1 MINTQSHL
9 KTPSVFVT
17 DAQARTS
24 LAVIRSLGKK
34 GLSVTGGEETRFATG
49 VFSKYCSKS
58 VVYPSP
64 QHKKQDFKKYIID
77 FFERNQYEVLFPVA
91 DFSILPIIESEEIL
105 SKSVK
110 IALPPSDI
118 LYLGY
123 DKGKT
128 FEIAMK
134 TKTPC
139 PVTFCIRSAEDLS
152 RLEHDTSVTYPVV
165 LKPCI
170 SSGRRGVQICNNFSE
185 MSESY
190 QQLSQRYGDMLVQEF
205 IPNGGEFGI
214 YVLMNTDSEPRAY
227 TAQRRIRSYPYYGG
241 PSTLRE
247 TFQDKQSERAKE
259 IAFSL
264 LKAMKWRGVAMVEFR
279 TDPRDNTPKLMEVNP
294 RFWGSLQLS
303 ILSGIDFPWLYY
315 TMLMEGDIKP
325 VMEYTSNVQC
335 RWMLP
340 GDMLWYAT
348 TPGKLK
354 NLKEFLRL
362 RNNYDILSFDDPGPT
377 FGFMFATIRYLFD
390 KDMWNFVRRR

>member
-1 MINTQSHL
+1 MNTTNF
-9 KTPSVFVT
+9 KEKKASVFVT
-17 DAQARTS
+17 DAQARTA

-58 VVYPSP
+58 VVYPP
-64 QHKKQDFKKYIID
+64 PKDHKQEFIQYMVD
-77 FFERNQYEVLFPVA
+77 FFERNPYEVLFPVA
-91 DFSILPIIESEEIL
+91 DFSIQPIIDNAEIL
-105 SKSVK
+105 SKYVT
-110 IALPPSDI
+110 IALPPRDV
-118 LYLGY
+118 LYRGY

-128 FEIAMK
+128 FDIASRIG
-134 TKTPC
+134 TPC
-139 PVTFCIRSAEDLS
+139 PLTFTLRSADDLLN
-152 RLEHDTSVTYPVV
+152 LENDPRITYPVV

-170 SSGRRGVQICNNFSE
+170 SSGRRGVQICTDFSGLTE
-185 MSESY
+185 AY
-190 QQLSQRYGDMLVQEF
+190 RQLSPRYGDMLLQEF

-214 YVLMNTDSEPRAY
+214 YVLMNNDSEPRAY

-247 TFQDKQSERAKE
+247 TFQDEYSERAKE

-264 LKAMKWRGVAMVEFR
+264 LRAMKWQGVAMVEFR

-303 ILSGIDFPWLYY
+303 VLSGVDFPWLYY
-315 TMLMEGDIKP
+315 TMLMEGDVEP
-325 VMEYTSNVQC
+325 VMEYRSSVQC

-348 TPGKLK
+348 TPGKLQ
-354 NLKEFLRL
+354 NLSEFLRL
-362 RNNYDILSFDDPGPT
+362 KNNYDILSFEDPGPT
-377 FGFMFATIRYLFD
+377 FGFCLATMRYLFD